1 MSRRDW
7 LKNDDIKKELGVK
20 SILKNIER
28 GQLRLFGQE
37 KRIEENRYPRKYK
50 WTPLGRRKI
59 GRPKENGKI
68 TKTYVKKRG
77 SSLQDI
83 EINKIYEN
91 LSK

>member
-1 MSRRDW
+1 M
-7 LKNDDIKKELGVK
+7 
-20 SILKNIER
+20 
-28 GQLRLFGQE
+28 
-37 KRIEENRYPRKYK
+37 EENRYPRKYK